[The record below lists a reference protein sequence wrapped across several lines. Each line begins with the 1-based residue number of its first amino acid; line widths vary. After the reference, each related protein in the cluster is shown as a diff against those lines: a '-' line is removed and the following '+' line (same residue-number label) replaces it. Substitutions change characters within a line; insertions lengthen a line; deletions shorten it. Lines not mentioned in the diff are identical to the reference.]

1 MRLLLDTHVLLWAV
15 EDSPRLKPAIRVQL
29 VDQENEILFSMVSVW
44 EAVIKIR
51 VGKMHLDWRKLVPV
65 ALESG
70 FRRIGVDL
78 PHLEALAALPRHHRD
93 PFDHMLV
100 AQAIAERATLVT
112 SHGFLADYPVEM
124 IRA

>member
-1 MRLLLDTHVLLWAV
+1 MRLLLDTHVLLWAI
-15 EDSPRLKPAIRVQL
+15 EDSPRLMPAIRAHIA
-29 VDQENEILFSMVSVW
+29 DQENEILFSMVSVW

-51 VGKMHLDWRKLVPV
+51 VGKMHLDWRKLTPV

-70 FRRIGVDL
+70 FRRSGVDL
-78 PHLEALAALPRHHRD
+78 AHLDALAHLPRHHRD
-93 PFDHMLV
+93 PFDHLLI

-112 SHGFLADYPVEM
+112 SDGFLADYPVEM